1 MTDEFRKDDPPDAEE
16 ELTTEDL
23 ARAGERRVLRIPTE
37 PPVTTNQSRAEY
49 QSDARF
55 EVRPID
61 SNLETPPEP
70 ARAVTGTGA
79 AARAKTEEELG
90 PLFPP
95 DEANNLRS
103 RWDSVQGRFV
113 DEPRQAVE
121 DADRLIASTM
131 KRLAEIFADER
142 QKLEHQWDRGDDV
155 STEDL
160 RLGLRRYRSFFT
172 RLLKV

>member
-1 MTDEFRKDDPPDAEE
+1 MTDEFRNDDAPDDE

-23 ARAGERRVLRIPTE
+23 ARAGEHRVIRIPTE
-37 PPVTTNQSRAEY
+37 PPVTTNQARAEY

-55 EVRPID
+55 DVRPLD
-61 SNLETPPEP
+61 TNLENPPEP
-70 ARAVTGTGA
+70 VRVVTATGA
-79 AARAKTEEELG
+79 AARAKMEEELG

-121 DADRLIASTM
+121 DADRLIAATM

-160 RLGLRRYRSFFT
+160 RLGLRRYRSFFS

>member
-1 MTDEFRKDDPPDAEE
+1 MTDEFRNNDAPDAEQ
-16 ELTTEDL
+16 LTTEDL

-37 PPVTTNQSRAEY
+37 PPVTANQARVDY
-49 QSDARF
+49 QSDARSD
-55 EVRPID
+55 VPSID
-61 SNLETPPEP
+61 SNLENPP
-70 ARAVTGTGA
+70 ATVRAVSATGA
-79 AARAKTEEELG
+79 AARAKMEEELG

-95 DEANNLRS
+95 EEANNLRS

-121 DADRLIASTM
+121 DADRLIAATM

-160 RLGLRRYRSFFT
+160 RLGLRRYRSFFS